1 MIALTCSFG
10 MSQAGMVR
18 EEFLE
23 HAERNMPRI
32 PGSFYPLSSAEP
44 SPPPSPPRDGKPR
57 PRISAGC
64 LVANFEELKLWI
76 VNNLPT
82 MIEQGKRFNAN
93 VYKEIRR
100 ILKED
105 HPERRI
111 TVAIIPVDDHD
122 DMRRLVNL
130 FFATTEEL
138 KCPVVRV
145 RTLFDG
151 VQVLI
156 GDWNE
161 NQ

>member
-1 MIALTCSFG
+1 
-10 MSQAGMVR
+10 MVR
-18 EEFLE
+18 EEFVA

-32 PGSFYPLSSAEP
+32 PGHFYPPSSAEP
-44 SPPPSPPRDGKPR
+44 SPPLSPPRASKPR

-64 LVANFEELKLWI
+64 LVANFEELKVWI

-82 MIEQGKRFNAN
+82 MIEQGKLFNAN

-105 HPERRI
+105 RPERRI

-122 DMRRLVNL
+122 DMRRLVEL

-138 KCPVVRV
+138 KCPVARV

>member
-1 MIALTCSFG
+1 
-10 MSQAGMVR
+10 MSQTGMVR

-23 HAERNMPRI
+23 HAKRNMPRI
-32 PGSFYPLSSAEP
+32 PGSFYQPSSAEP
-44 SPPPSPPRDGKPR
+44 SPLPSPPRASKPR

-105 HPERRI
+105 RPERCI
-111 TVAIIPVDDHD
+111 TIIPVDDPD
-122 DMRRLVNL
+122 DMRRSVEL
-130 FFATTEEL
+130 FFATTEERG
-138 KCPVVRV
+138 CPVARV
-145 RTLFDG
+145 RTLFNG

-161 NQ
+161 ERIR